1 MALRKDFIEMKEDA
15 PFPDVWVPLSD
26 SLRLLA
32 GLAPFDKQM
41 AHDPAL
47 ELTSK
52 SVTLTRASTATY
64 IDKAGVLK
72 TAAINEPRFEK
83 EGLLIEGQSSNIL
96 LNSTDPTKWNSSS
109 SLTKTVIAADGATQT
124 ITCKGVVNLAA
135 AISNFVTSGNITAT
149 AGECLTLSCRAKG
162 AYGLLRLAF
171 TQDGTTTSV
180 VFFDAVTGVLHGN
193 LPTDVTVTTSLGVD
207 GYATISATLTTPADG
222 TYVGFITVAK
232 AAADS
237 VIPVGSEFYVQ
248 MPQCE
253 KNAVATSYIPTGSA
267 AVTRAT
273 DVCTLQRYG
282 NDNYFG
288 PVTFSAEIHLNGK
301 TNADGAMTSRR
312 GIISA
317 KPSSTESYT
326 LMLATSGA
334 NAGKPCFGYGNSDFV
349 YGSTGLDDGKG
360 HVVVARFDGSD
371 KYLCSDGVMSV
382 GRAATKPASG
392 NVDATNQNIQIG
404 YGAGYVTP
412 GHSVLNG
419 HIRNIRIW
427 HRALN
432 DRQIKGIR

>member
-1 MALRKDFIEMKEDA
+1 MALRKDIIEIKEDA

-83 EGLLIEGQSSNIL
+83 EGLLIEGQSTNL
-96 LNSTDPTKWNSSS
+96 LINSEDPTKWGTFT
-109 SLTKTVIAADGATQT
+109 LID
-124 ITCKGVVNLAA
+124 I
-135 AISNFVTSGNITAT
+135 
-149 AGECLTLSCRAKG
+149 LTLK
-162 AYGLLRLAF
+162 
-171 TQDGTTTSV
+171 DGTTQAATVKGTVNATNDTNNIWLCGSPSLPAV
-180 VFFDAVTGVLHGN
+180 AGDIWTLSARFKASAHRVRLRFTIDGIQLGDVFFDGVTGEQVRGVSGG
-193 LPTDVTVTTSLGVD
+193 VTYTTKRGGD
-207 GYATISATLTTPADG
+207 GYIYVSATIITSTAGLLVGQFWFNDDAPIPA
-222 TYVGFITVAK
+222 
-232 AAADS
+232 
-237 VIPVGSEFYVQ
+237 GSLVCLQ
-248 MPQCE
+248 TIQLE
-253 KNAVATSYIPTGSA
+253 KNAVATSYMPTGPA

-282 NDNYFG
+282 NDNYYG
-288 PVTFSAEIHLNGK
+288 PVTFSAEIHVNGK
-301 TNADGAMTSRR
+301 TNTDGAMTSRR
-312 GIISA
+312 AIISA

-326 LMLATSGA
+326 LMLATSGV

-349 YGSTGLDDGKG
+349 YGSTALDDGKG
-360 HVVVARFDGSD
+360 HVVVARFDGSE
-371 KYLCSDGVMSV
+371 KALCSDGVMTA

-392 NVDATNQNIQIG
+392 TVDATNQNIQIG
-404 YGAGYVTP
+404 YGAAYVTP